1 VLKFQHLELTIT
13 EKSDIQEFY
22 QVLLGME
29 IQKEFTLKR
38 DLAEKIFQQNQNI
51 DVITGT
57 IGNLLVELFLANEK
71 PDSVWE
77 HICFISENRQTLIAA
92 CQAKNYP
99 VTVIERDPF
108 NIVFVKDKSGNRFEI
123 KQS

>member
-22 QVLLGME
+22 QDILGME